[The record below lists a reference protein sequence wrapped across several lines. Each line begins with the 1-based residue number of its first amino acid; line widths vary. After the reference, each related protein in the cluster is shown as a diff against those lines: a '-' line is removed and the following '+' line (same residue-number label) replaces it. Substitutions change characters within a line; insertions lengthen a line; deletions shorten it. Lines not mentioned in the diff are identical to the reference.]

1 MLQING
7 RTRATMDEFE
17 SDIQSFIIRVWVE
30 DHSQA
35 AGKGTWR
42 GQITHVSNS
51 QFRYL
56 KNLDEIGD
64 FISPYLEEMGVKPG
78 MRRRIRRWLKSL
90 IGRG

>member
-30 DHSQA
+30 DHSQE

-42 GQITHVSNS
+42 GQITHVSS
-51 QFRYL
+51 SKRRYL

-64 FISPYLEEMGVKPG
+64 FISPYLEEMGVRPG
-78 MRRRIRRWLKSL
+78 MRWRLRRWFKNV
-90 IGRG
+90 